1 MVAVSLAYRVFYE
14 SSAEQLRTIL
24 PGHNSLAWIIWHI
37 ARGEDWGVNAMF
49 RGEEQ
54 VLTRDGWIHRLG
66 VPRQDFGNG
75 MTEDEVTDLTRR
87 IDLDALRGYFDAV
100 TAESRRFFET
110 LDFDRIDDPLDVQA
124 RQRPVPSV
132 HARWQCGP
140 GGCRTD
146 GEWAL
151 IDAMALSDV
160 MMHVSEA
167 QHVSRNWPRN
177 AWG

>member
-1 MVAVSLAYRVFYE
+1 MTGGFIALA
-14 SSAEQLRTIL
+14 S
-24 PGHNSLAWIIWHI
+24 PG
-37 ARGEDWGVNAMF
+37 
-49 RGEEQ
+49 
-54 VLTRDGWIHRLG
+54 
-66 VPRQDFGNG
+66 QDFGNG

-124 RQRPVPSV
+124 RLKACPESFTPAGSV
-132 HARWQCGP
+132 VRAVVEQMGSGRWF
-140 GGCRTD
+140 
-146 GEWAL
+146 

-167 QHVSRNWPRN
+167 QHVFRQLAPELR
-177 AWG
+177 WG